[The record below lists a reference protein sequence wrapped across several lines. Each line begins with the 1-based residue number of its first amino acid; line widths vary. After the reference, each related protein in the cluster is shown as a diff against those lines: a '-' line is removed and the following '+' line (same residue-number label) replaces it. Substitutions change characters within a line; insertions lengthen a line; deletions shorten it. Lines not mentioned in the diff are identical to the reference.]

1 MLLTPSKTEWK
12 TKRNATHTHTLM
24 YQYILWK
31 ETVQKNYKL
40 TNEKDYIYIYIHTQ
54 DINILLK

>member
-12 TKRNATHTHTLM
+12 TKRNATHTHTLI

-40 TNEKDYIYIYIHTQ
+40 TNEKDYIYIYTHTRHQ
-54 DINILLK
+54 YFA